1 MKYTCLTLFSGL
13 GGGALGFQSAGF
25 ELIGGFDNNAEAI
38 EDYRML
44 TGSPGHC
51 VDLFEAGPTKIR
63 DLVGPRRPDV
73 IFTSPPCVGFSG
85 CLPEK
90 NAKTKR
96 YKKLNSLAE
105 LGIFVALEAWEE
117 KPPIIL
123 LENVP
128 RIMSRGREWLDAIS
142 EMLRSYGYAVTES
155 THDCGELGQLAQSRR
170 RFLLLARHIEQV
182 PEFIYEP
189 SVHELLGVGEVIGEL
204 PIPLPVDDGEDA
216 PGGEMHRLDKLSPLN
231 WLRLAL
237 IPAGGDW
244 RDLPEEVA
252 VRQRPGRHNGG
263 FGVEGWDKPC
273 HSVVGY
279 AQVANTRSSIADPRL
294 GCSPRSSVYGVCQWD
309 DSCGTV
315 LASARIDNGCF
326 ALADPRVNTNRR
338 YGLGVCGWHESI
350 HAVIGEARVCNTGL
364 SIADER
370 DLAKPTHE
378 LLIADGVT
386 LVDGPA
392 LDLETTSAEHLV
404 IRALDGTWHRPLT
417 TLELAALQGL
427 PTQVDGEWL
436 QLAGGSKARWRKR
449 IGNAVPPAT
458 AEAIART
465 IWRTL
470 EASQA
475 GILLMG
481 GEPVWVDGEDSDE
494 AVLEEVSP

>member
-1 MKYTCLTLFSGL
+1 MRQYTCLTLFSGL
-13 GGGALGFQSAGF
+13 GGGALGFQRAGF
-25 ELIGGFDNNAEAI
+25 ELIGGFDNNKEAI

-51 VDLFEAGPTKIR
+51 LDLFEAGPTKIR
-63 DLVGPRRPDV
+63 ELVGPRRPDV

-90 NAKTKR
+90 DAKTKR

-105 LGIFVALEAWEE
+105 LGIWVALEAWEE

-263 FGVEGWDKPC
+263 FGVEGWNKPC

-279 AQVANTRSSIADPRL
+279 AQVANTRSSIADPR
-294 GCSPRSSVYGVCQWD
+294 
-309 DSCGTV
+309 
-315 LASARIDNGCF
+315 
-326 ALADPRVNTNRR
+326 VNTNRR
-338 YGLGVCGWHESI
+338 YGLGVCGWNESI

-370 DLAKPTHE
+370 NLAKPTHG
-378 LLIADGVT
+378 LLVEDGVT

-392 LDLETTSAEHLV
+392 LDLEATSAERLV

-427 PTQVDGEWL
+427 PTKIDGEWL

-458 AEAIART
+458 AEAIALT

-470 EASQA
+470 DASQA

-481 GEPVWVDGEDSDE
+481 GEPVWVDGEHSGD